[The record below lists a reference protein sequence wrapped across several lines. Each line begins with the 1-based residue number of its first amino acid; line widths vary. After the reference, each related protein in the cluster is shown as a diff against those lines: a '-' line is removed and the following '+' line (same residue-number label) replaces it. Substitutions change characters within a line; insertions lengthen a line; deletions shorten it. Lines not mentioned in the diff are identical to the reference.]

1 MQQSNELFCCICG
14 LLILEKERKN
24 KEHEPPLSRGG
35 TPDGWK
41 WAHFICNCIKGNM
54 TNQEFERV
62 ATQRYIKA
70 LHTWNIKQ
78 RDKQIIKR
86 ILKEKHK

>member
-1 MQQSNELFCCICG
+1 MQQSDELFCCICG

-54 TNQEFERV
+54 TQREFDRV
-62 ATQRYIKA
+62 AIQKYTKA
-70 LHTWNIKQ
+70 LREWHIKQ
-78 RDKQIIKR
+78 RDKQVIKR
-86 ILKEKHK
+86 VLKAKCR